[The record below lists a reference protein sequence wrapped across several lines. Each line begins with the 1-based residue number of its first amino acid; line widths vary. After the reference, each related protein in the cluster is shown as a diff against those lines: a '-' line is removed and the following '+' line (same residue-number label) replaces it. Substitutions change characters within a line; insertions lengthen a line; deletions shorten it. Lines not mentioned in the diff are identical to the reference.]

1 MLDELNPEEMCY
13 NLYYYTFNTPTLI
26 PGELKLE
33 EMVVGITHWV
43 TPRPSQL
50 SVTSN
55 MDSTYSV
62 HQHSSNKGPIFR

>member
-33 EMVVGITHWV
+33 EMVVGIT
-43 TPRPSQL
+43 S
-50 SVTSN
+50 
-55 MDSTYSV
+55 
-62 HQHSSNKGPIFR
+62 G